1 MRQIT
6 IGEGYLRIKTDR
18 ITQRILTALQED
30 GRLPVVT
37 VAERVGLSDAAC
49 LRRIRKLEREGVIQS
64 YATVVD
70 RHALGLSVVA
80 FVLVT
85 LEKQPSAN
93 TDDFHERVCEEPH
106 VVECHA
112 MSGAH
117 DYLMKVVARDMD
129 HFSELV
135 MRRILR
141 FPGVRHVESSFS
153 LSEIKHSQTLP
164 VAAGWRGE

>member
-1 MRQIT
+1 M
-6 IGEGYLRIKTDR
+6 KPDR
-18 ITQRILTALQED
+18 MNQRILTALQED
-30 GRLPVVT
+30 GRLPVVA

-49 LRRIRKLEREGVIQS
+49 LRRIRKLENDGVIQGYS
-64 YATVVD
+64 AVVD

-85 LEKQPSAN
+85 LEKQPGAN
-93 TDDFHERVCEEPH
+93 TDGFHECVREESH
-106 VVECHA
+106 IVECHA

-129 HFSELV
+129 QFSELV

-141 FPGVRHVESSFS
+141 YPGVRHVESGFS
-153 LSEIKHSQTLP
+153 LGEIKHSRALP
-164 VAAGWRGE
+164 VEQGKRGATG